1 MRTRR
6 EPLAVSEAIAVSQ
19 GRLAGRTALVTGGES
34 GIGAAIVRRFH
45 AEGAAVLAAGLQQDL
60 LAALANE
67 IGIEARICDVTNQ
80 DAVAQTVRAASQL
93 TGALNIVVNAAG
105 IMHEDNAADIEDG
118 QWERLLAVN
127 LTGTMRVCR
136 SAIPYLRD
144 AGGGAIVNVSSVA
157 AFNGSAGMASYGAG
171 KAGVIAFTRA
181 LANEY
186 GQYRIRANCL
196 CPGWVRT
203 PMSEEEMR
211 ELARQRGG
219 TIEQAFAGL
228 TERIALRRVA
238 DAAEMA
244 GCALFL
250 ASDDASFVTG
260 ASLVADGGA
269 RAPAAARA
277 V

>member
-1 MRTRR
+1 MTG
-6 EPLAVSEAIAVSQ
+6 
-19 GRLAGRTALVTGGES
+19 GRLAGKTALVTGGES
-34 GIGAAIVRRFH
+34 GIGAAIVRRFQ
-45 AEGAAVLAAGLQQDL
+45 AEGAVVMAAGVREDL
-60 LAALANE
+60 LAALDHETGAE
-67 IGIEARICDVTNQ
+67 VRVCDVTDQ
-80 DAVAQTVRAASQL
+80 VAVAQTVAAAAQL
-93 TGALNIVVNAAG
+93 TGALHIVVNAAG
-105 IMHEDNAADIEDG
+105 IMHSDNAADIEDAS
-118 QWERLLAVN
+118 WERLLAVN
-127 LTGTMRVCR
+127 LTGTMRTCR
-136 SAIPYLRD
+136 AVIPHLKA
-144 AGGGAIVNVSSVA
+144 AGGGAIVNISSVA

-211 ELARQRGG
+211 DVVRRRGG
-219 TIEQAFAGL
+219 TVEQAFAGL
-228 TERIALRRVA
+228 TERIALRRIA
-238 DAAEMA
+238 EASEMA

-250 ASDDASFVTG
+250 VSEDSSFVTG
-260 ASLVADGGA
+260 TALVADGGA